1 MMKLVKLKWMVN
13 NMNSRYEMIEMLV
26 DNDIDTIMAD
36 AAQNDQSVLASM
48 LYSGF
53 KGYENYT
60 EEQLVREMNERD
72 LWNAWFKE
80 TV

>member
-1 MMKLVKLKWMVN
+1 
-13 NMNSRYEMIEMLV
+13 MIEILV
-26 DNDIDTIMAD
+26 DNDIDSIMAD

-60 EEQLVREMNERD
+60 EEQLVLEMNERD
-72 LWNAWFKE
+72 LWNAWFRV

>member
-1 MMKLVKLKWMVN
+1 
-13 NMNSRYEMIEMLV
+13 MIEMLV

-36 AAQNDQSVLASM
+36 ANQNDLSVLADM
-48 LYSGF
+48 LYTGF

>member
-1 MMKLVKLKWMVN
+1 MKMSRREEMVN
-13 NMNSRYEMIEMLV
+13 MLI
-26 DNDIDTIMAD
+26 DDDINTF
-36 AAQNDQSVLASM
+36 QSSDSWIISEILR
-48 LYSGF
+48 SGF

-60 EEQLVREMNERD
+60 EEQLVQEMNERD